1 MCVRVPQPNRDCDLR
16 SIHHP
21 YGTDPLHADRL
32 CPQETTNRNTE
43 HSLQQPPLTP
53 FETSGFCTSL
63 TIEEDL
69 WTIDG
74 TGVVIFLEHEK
85 WKSGNQYHVGGSNNR
100 GLGHL
105 MDIQWEEGLFAWQDQ
120 WFKWSSSSRS
130 ATDQIIPICFVT
142 ATLPC
147 WTVLVCVR
155 PIYFWVGT
163 SDIIRDEDHK
173 LAWASEVQQVY
184 QEEW

>member
-1 MCVRVPQPNRDCDLR
+1 MPSRN
-16 SIHHP
+16 
-21 YGTDPLHADRL
+21 
-32 CPQETTNRNTE
+32 NRNSE

-53 FETSGFCTSL
+53 FEISGFYTSL

-74 TGVVIFLEHEK
+74 TDVVIFLEHEK
-85 WKSGNQYHVGGSNNR
+85 WKSGNQYHAGGSNNR

-105 MDIQWEEGLFAWQDQ
+105 MDIQWEEDLFAWQDQ

-142 ATLPC
+142 ATLPW
-147 WTVLVCVR
+147 WTGLYYLCALDRSISEWEQVTSSETR
-155 PIYFWVGT
+155 ITNSPERAKFNRYTKRNDNRGT
-163 SDIIRDEDHK
+163 KDN
-173 LAWASEVQQVY
+173 
-184 QEEW
+184 